1 MIEIRLSEIAHAIG
15 GELRGE
21 DRLVSASVETDS
33 RLVTEGSLFVAK
45 PGEATDGHLF
55 VKDALEAGAVGAI
68 VERAVSDSEI
78 SQIIVEDS
86 VLALGLL
93 AKHVLDVVR
102 KSGNIKV
109 IGITGSNGKT
119 STKNM
124 LREILERSGQTVAP
138 IESFN
143 NEVGAPVSIL
153 KISQATQ
160 FLVVELGAD
169 GLGSIDYLTKICQP
183 DIGVVLKV
191 GLAHVGEFGSIES
204 TFQIKS
210 ELPRALAEGTKI
222 LLNADDSLVAQM
234 AENTLAEVH
243 WFGTDSS
250 SEIWVDQ
257 ISVTLEGTSFTL
269 HTGDFESV
277 VNLKILGEHQV
288 MNALAALGVAKL
300 LGLDLS
306 SAVLA
311 LEGMALAERWRM
323 QILPGINSSIVI
335 NDAYNASPE
344 SMKAAL
350 QTLATIG
357 RQGHRTIA
365 VLGEMAELGSHSRE
379 QHDAIGRIA
388 VRLNIDEVV
397 VVGAGAKLIHMG
409 ASQEGSWD
417 GESKFFD
424 SISDALL
431 HLRGLLRAGD
441 VVLVKSSKS
450 AELRHLGD
458 ALAEVNQ

>member
-191 GLAHVGEFGSIES
+191 GLAHVGEFGSIVQ
-204 TFQIKS
+204 F
-210 ELPRALAEGTKI
+210 
-222 LLNADDSLVAQM
+222 
-234 AENTLAEVH
+234 
-243 WFGTDSS
+243 
-250 SEIWVDQ
+250 
-257 ISVTLEGTSFTL
+257 ISKGG
-269 HTGDFESV
+269 H
-277 VNLKILGEHQV
+277 EH
-288 MNALAALGVAKL
+288 A
-300 LGLDLS
+300 
-306 SAVLA
+306 
-311 LEGMALAERWRM
+311 
-323 QILPGINSSIVI
+323 
-335 NDAYNASPE
+335 
-344 SMKAAL
+344 
-350 QTLATIG
+350 
-357 RQGHRTIA
+357 
-365 VLGEMAELGSHSRE
+365 
-379 QHDAIGRIA
+379 
-388 VRLNIDEVV
+388 
-397 VVGAGAKLIHMG
+397 
-409 ASQEGSWD
+409 
-417 GESKFFD
+417 
-424 SISDALL
+424 
-431 HLRGLLRAGD
+431 
-441 VVLVKSSKS
+441 
-450 AELRHLGD
+450 
-458 ALAEVNQ
+458 

>member
-210 ELPRALAEGTKI
+210 ELPRALAAGTKL

-234 AENTLAEVH
+234 AEKTLAEVH